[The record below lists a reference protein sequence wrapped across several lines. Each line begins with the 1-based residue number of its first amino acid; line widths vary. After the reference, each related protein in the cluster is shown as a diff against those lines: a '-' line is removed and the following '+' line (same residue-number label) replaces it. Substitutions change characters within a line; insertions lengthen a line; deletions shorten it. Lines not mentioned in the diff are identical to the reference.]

1 MENPKMKTNSIEV
14 PGGVPTAL
22 TRQLLSGEMASWMP
36 TAVNACIH
44 DPSVEVFKW
53 DTLCHESP
61 ECGGT
66 RHYVSTVRV
75 GRVFQAELPEFSLGD
90 NGSKWAS
97 SFQYSSKPLI
107 EGLKLRAWAQSWI
120 AMETRPARVVELLRD
135 APTFYRHGVNP
146 LPRLRELLP
155 GWKWDYTRYWQ
166 GKDEFWCADR
176 MPGLRQR
183 VDRNGTK
190 LTHVFEVSGDWH
202 RIDGTVKPFYPT
214 WGALF
219 HFDTIDVDLGG

>member
-1 MENPKMKTNSIEV
+1 MENPQMKTNLTEV

-22 TRQLLSGEMASWMP
+22 TRQLLNGEMASWMP
-36 TAVNACIH
+36 DNVNACKH

-53 DTLCHESP
+53 DTLYHESP
-61 ECGGT
+61 EWGGT

-75 GRVFQAELPEFSLGD
+75 GRVFQQDLPEFSLGD
-90 NGSKWAS
+90 NGSKWAN
-97 SFQYSSKPLI
+97 SFQYHSQPLMAGV
-107 EGLKLRAWAQSWI
+107 ENLCDWGRSWI
-120 AMETRPARVVELLRD
+120 AHETRPARVVELLRD

-155 GWKWDYTRYWQ
+155 GWKWDYARYWQ

-176 MPGLRQR
+176 MPGLRQQ

-190 LTHVFEVSGDWH
+190 LTHVFEVSGEWH

-214 WGALF
+214 WGDLF
-219 HFDTIDVDLGG
+219 DLRHIEIDL